1 MTVNRRR
8 AVISG
13 LAAASIAL
21 GGCSLFERHTAPHNG
36 GTVREYLGAATRRN
50 ALPERVDPTPAV
62 VWRAEAGRGSTGAPA
77 VGDRITGLTTVDRR
91 VVALDTRTGEL
102 FWQWRGGHTFAAGP
116 VMGDGAMFIGSEG
129 ATGTLTSLALS
140 SGRRNWYH
148 RVGDVATPL
157 VLRHGRVYGATTA
170 GVVFAF
176 DAESGRR
183 DWMYR
188 VSQTRSGVVV
198 LGDMLAIVTTTDSL
212 IVLEVGTGRITSR
225 AALPATSISPPAV
238 IDDSTIVYTAPT
250 GAVVAV
256 AVPAGRVR
264 WQITTDGPAVGAPV
278 VSRDT
283 VFALTST
290 CEFWS
295 IPLDAPAAATSVPL
309 GCVTRAGPALV
320 HDGVLVATVGG
331 TVELHE
337 RPNGRLLWADTL
349 RSELRHPPMVLNG
362 QIVVAQTLGDVVSYR

>member
-1 MTVNRRR
+1 MTVNRQCAAI
-8 AVISG
+8 AVV
-13 LAAASIAL
+13 AAASITL
-21 GGCSLFERHTAPHNG
+21 GGCSLFERHTAPRNG
-36 GTVREYLGAATRRN
+36 GTVREYLGAADRRS
-50 ALPERVDPTPAV
+50 ALPERIDPSPKV
-62 VWRAEAGRGSTGAPA
+62 IWRGQAGRGSAGAPA
-77 VGDRITGLTTVDRR
+77 VGDRITGLTTIDRR

-116 VMGDGAMFIGSEG
+116 VMGDGTMFVGSEG

-157 VLRHGRVYGATTA
+157 VLRHGRVYGATSG

-176 DAESGRR
+176 DAATGRR

-188 VSQTRSGVVV
+188 VSQTRSGIVV
-198 LGDMLAIVTTTDSL
+198 LGELLALVTTTDSL
-212 IVLEVGTGRITSR
+212 IVLEAGTGRVTRR
-225 AALPATSISPPAV
+225 ASLPATSISPAAV

-250 GAVVAV
+250 GAIVAV
-256 AVPAGRVR
+256 AVPAGTVR
-264 WQITTDGPAVGAPV
+264 WQITTEGPAVGAPV

-283 VFALTST
+283 VYALTSA
-290 CEFWS
+290 CALWS
-295 IPLDAPAAATSVPL
+295 IPLDAPTSATSTAL
-309 GCVTRAGPALV
+309 GCVTRTGPALV
-320 HDGVLVATVGG
+320 RGGVLVATVGG

-362 QIVVAQTLGDVVSYR
+362 QIVVAQTMGDVVSYR